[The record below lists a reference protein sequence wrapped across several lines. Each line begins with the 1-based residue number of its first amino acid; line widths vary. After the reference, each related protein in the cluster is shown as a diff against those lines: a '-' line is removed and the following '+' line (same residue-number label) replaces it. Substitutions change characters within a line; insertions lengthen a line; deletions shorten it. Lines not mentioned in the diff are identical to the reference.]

1 MKGHKVTNCRKLPST
16 QELIKQDKQQY
27 WNRKKGYAN
36 KYTARGNNRHQTIN
50 EVDNNAPIDE
60 IDNQEEDTFDQDYA
74 DMDEINFPMS
84 DLTEE
89 EDQAYYY
96 DD

>member
-1 MKGHKVTNCRKLPST
+1 MN
-16 QELIKQDKQQY
+16 
-27 WNRKKGYAN
+27 KGYTN
-36 KYTARGNNRHQTIN
+36 KHTAHGNNRHQLIN
-50 EVDNNAPIDE
+50 KVDDNTPIDE
-60 IDNQEEDTFDQDYA
+60 IENQEEDTFDQDYA